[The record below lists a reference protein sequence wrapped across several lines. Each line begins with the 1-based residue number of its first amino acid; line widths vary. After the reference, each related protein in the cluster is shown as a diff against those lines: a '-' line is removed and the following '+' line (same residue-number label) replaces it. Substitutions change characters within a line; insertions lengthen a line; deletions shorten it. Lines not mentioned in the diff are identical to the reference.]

1 MSEVEETLKRINSHK
16 GVQGIVIVN
25 QDCIPIRSTLD
36 EKMSK
41 ALATDITQLCG
52 RARSA
57 VRSLDPQ
64 NDLTFLR
71 IRSKKYEILV
81 APDKVRAVAEHSS
94 SSSPLCLCSSRS
106 PSATAAAAAAVA
118 TLGPLRMLRAWLPL
132 GRPCRCSRHHRAQSS
147 LSLALRARVLSMF
160 CAFSRIRISR
170 WWWCRT
176 RMPRRKRVGESSRA
190 GAARIGI
197 GASPDESLASRVARA
212 VYVPRS
218 VHARHTRAS
227 LRGGFVRLVQD

>member
-160 CAFSRIRISR
+160 CAFS
-170 WWWCRT
+170 
-176 RMPRRKRVGESSRA
+176 
-190 GAARIGI
+190 
-197 GASPDESLASRVARA
+197 LASGFHVGGGAEPECRGVSGWVSRVERELLGSGLERALMRAWPLGLRARRVCA
-212 VYVPRS
+212 AKCSRET
-218 VHARHTRAS
+218 H
-227 LRGGFVRLVQD
+227 

>member
-25 QDCIPIRSTLD
+25 QDMVPIRSTLD
-36 EKMSK
+36 DKMSK

-81 APDKVRAVAEHSS
+81 APDKVRARAC
-94 SSSPLCLCSSRS
+94 PLFCSAAMMCLLPAAAQPLQLLHDGSRRL
-106 PSATAAAAAAVA
+106 AAAASASCDSAAGSA
-118 TLGPLRMLRAWLPL
+118 Y
-132 GRPCRCSRHHRAQSS
+132 GRPMA
-147 LSLALRARVLSMF
+147 ATARS
-160 CAFSRIRISR
+160 
-170 WWWCRT
+170 
-176 RMPRRKRVGESSRA
+176 
-190 GAARIGI
+190 ARIAGPHMRRAHMRWLDTI
-197 GASPDESLASRVARA
+197 NSCQQPPPHAHRHRCMLSR
-212 VYVPRS
+212 S
-218 VHARHTRAS
+218 QDFT
-227 LRGGFVRLVQD
+227 LVVVQNPNAEA